1 MLIGH
6 LNHVQH
12 FVSDE
17 NDVVIPKSVRPIIDY
32 EETQLGDRKGATR
45 QFRLGNLHIRE
56 YNEYYTAHMD
66 KIDPNKDA
74 LGHLLF
80 DAPQYLVAI
89 LAAISVGTCVG
100 SIIHNNNNNKN
111 IVKKIGFQPRSGI
124 IAGCIAGSTAGAISY
139 LMGNIV
145 KGIIKRIECTKSL

>member
-1 MLIGH
+1 MLICH

-17 NDVVIPKSVRPIIDY
+17 NEIVIPKSVRPIIDY
-32 EETQLGDRKGATR
+32 EDSQLGERKGATR
-45 QFRLGNLHIRE
+45 QFRFGNLHIRE

-66 KIDPNKDA
+66 KVDPNKDA

-89 LAAISVGTCVG
+89 VAAISVGTYLG
-100 SIIHNNNNNKN
+100 SVIHDNNKN
-111 IVKKIGFQPRSGI
+111 KKTGFQPNTKIISSCFSDS
-124 IAGCIAGSTAGAISY
+124 IAGTMYYFI
-139 LMGNIV
+139 GNIV
-145 KGIIKRIECTKSL
+145 KGIMKTFECTKSI